1 MISMISIISINMIR
15 ANMLRNRK
23 LEFRFDTGSGAAV
36 IRSKEE
42 VTIII
47 FVMKIMKILK
57 IMMVM
62 LTIRSRLVVG
72 TKCGFTES

>member
-1 MISMISIISINMIR
+1 MISMISMISMNMIR
-15 ANMLRNRK
+15 AKMLRNRK

-42 VTIII
+42 VIIII
-47 FVMKIMKILK
+47 FVKKIMKI
-57 IMMVM
+57 MMM
-62 LTIRSRLVVG
+62 MTIRSRLVIG